1 MIQNTILNL
10 VSRET
15 YANLSL
21 YVDTLVKWQNKIN
34 LIGKNTV
41 EDIWTRHILDALQLL
56 PLIPEPSAS
65 IIDIGSGAGIPGLI
79 LAIAGHNNI
88 TLIESDKRKCAF
100 LMECARVCKSN
111 VSIKNQRVE
120 ALPPFP
126 ADYII
131 SRACADIQQLLHYS
145 YPFYHKNT
153 VCLFP
158 KGENY
163 AKEIGD
169 ASILWDFSYELIQS
183 SSDSRGK
190 IIKMYTISKT

>member
-1 MIQNTILNL
+1 MIHNTILDL

-15 YANLSL
+15 YNNLSL
-21 YVDTLVKWQNKIN
+21 YVDTLIKWQYKIN
-34 LIGKNTV
+34 LISKNTID
-41 EDIWTRHILDALQLL
+41 DIWTRHILDALQLL
-56 PLIPEPSAS
+56 PLIPEKSANT
-65 IIDIGSGAGIPGLI
+65 IDIGSGAGIPGLI
-79 LAIAGHNNI
+79 LAIAGHANM

-100 LMECARVCKSN
+100 LMECARLCKVN
-111 VSIKNQRVE
+111 VSIINQRIE
-120 ALPPFP
+120 DIIPFP
-126 ADYII
+126 ADYIL

-145 YPFYHKNT
+145 YPFYYKKT

-169 ASILWDFSYELIQS
+169 ASIQWNFGYELIQS